1 MSVFLRKSEWLDDW
15 YVVDGCSAMPEGTAE
30 EWQQVIEALKS
41 GKDHRVATRIAVRTL
56 VWGVEFY
63 SPRNSCDRE
72 DSVQL
77 DKDLLPEWIAKA
89 ETLLKTEMH
98 CVEGGEG
105 I

>member
-15 YVVDGCSAMPEGTAE
+15 YVVDGCSATPEGTAE
-30 EWQQVIEALKS
+30 
-41 GKDHRVATRIAVRTL
+41 
-56 VWGVEFY
+56 
-63 SPRNSCDRE
+63 
-72 DSVQL
+72 
-77 DKDLLPEWIAKA
+77 EWIAKA